1 MKNGLAR
8 LSLVLSGFLAGSL
21 QLASASTLEC
31 GKYVGCE
38 RKFCEIEQ
46 QIVIASSK
54 DNQAKVEG
62 LKIALN
68 QSKSTCTNESLVE
81 DLTAEISEVKEEIR
95 EYEADLL
102 EAQNDNKSDKVKKY
116 VDKIAEEKQ
125 KLSQLTEELNTLK

>member
-1 MKNGLAR
+1 MKNRSAR
-8 LSLVLSGFLAGSL
+8 LSLVLSSFLVGSL

-31 GKYVGCE
+31 EKYVGCE

-46 QIVIASSK
+46 QIVIASSE

-68 QSKSTCTNESLVE
+68 QSKSICTNESLIE
-81 DLTAEISEVKEEIR
+81 DLTSEISEVKEEIR
-95 EYEADLL
+95 EYESDLL
-102 EAQNDNKSDKVKKY
+102 EAQNDKKSEKVKKY

-125 KLSQLTEELNTLK
+125 KLSQLTQELNTLR

>member
-1 MKNGLAR
+1 MKNGFTKLH
-8 LSLVLSGFLAGSL
+8 LVLCGFLAGSL

-46 QIVIASSK
+46 QITIASSK
-54 DNQAKVEG
+54 ENQAKVEG

-81 DLTAEISEVKEEIR
+81 DLTSEISEVEEELR
-95 EYEADLL
+95 EYESDLL

-116 VDKIAEEKQ
+116 TDKIAEEKQ